1 MLSTP
6 TFSVVSRI
14 SAEYGSSF
22 IRAGWAEE
30 LIVRMSGMNGRDA
43 SNFHCKGLELK
54 AQWTDSK
61 PSTAV
66 RAQCTQFGQSTC
78 DRPIL
83 RARKALRRPFQ
94 GLSQAPKA
102 VTELACILARAESG
116 VRAVHWRRGFA
127 PDIGPKAQGRTQEL
141 GWFLRWLKPSRT
153 SKSKRGGS

>member
-22 IRAGWAEE
+22 IRAGWAEA

-54 AQWTDSK
+54 AQWTE
-61 PSTAV
+61 
-66 RAQCTQFGQSTC
+66 FGQSTC

-102 VTELACILARAESG
+102 VTALACILARAESG

-153 SKSKRGGS
+153 SKSKRGG